1 MKGKGVA
8 KDHASVRNKIGDG
21 AAFHGL
27 PKPQHLSHGHG
38 FAAAWARLK
47 GTSPA
52 ATEAELEQPSDHHP
66 SRLQDPPGMDPAAH

>member
-27 PKPQHLSHGHG
+27 PKPQHLSHARG

-47 GTSPA
+47 GMSPA
-52 ATEAELEQPSDHHP
+52 AT
-66 SRLQDPPGMDPAAH
+66 AAK